1 MEYAPKDCYHS
12 IPCKSRAK
20 TQRKNFEIYDS
31 HVMVL
36 NDWRR
41 RNRNCL
47 CKSDAVLIKKY
58 DDHIGNL
65 WSYINRIRRYEMK
78 SKLSTCLK
86 FDACIWWSTVMSL
99 ILTLEISLEKIV
111 EYCIQIVQLC
121 HISKLGRN
129 WSSQL
134 VAVQIPANLET
145 KSQDVYTS
153 TRFGFCIVL

>member
-1 MEYAPKDCYHS
+1 MGPSRLLLATFLQKTVGVSKSEVQEMKPTTEFKSTVRKHTSQTNLLASQAQVEYAPKDCYHS
-12 IPCKSRAK
+12 IPCESRAK

-86 FDACIWWSTVMSL
+86 FDACI
-99 ILTLEISLEKIV
+99 
-111 EYCIQIVQLC
+111 
-121 HISKLGRN
+121 
-129 WSSQL
+129 
-134 VAVQIPANLET
+134 
-145 KSQDVYTS
+145 
-153 TRFGFCIVL
+153 